1 MFDVFLFKEVLC
13 QYHNFKSLV
22 MSINLVAD
30 LNDSHGA
37 ERDRLNS
44 RWSEVSA
51 YFPARQQRLQTA
63 LADCQQL
70 RKEVDSFSDNVTH
83 CELKLLGGTHTKQ
96 VGSMKTRQS

>member
-1 MFDVFLFKEVLC
+1 MLC

-30 LNDSHGA
+30 LNDSHGV

-96 VGSMKTRQS
+96 VGSMKTRQF